1 MCVVDSRSFSFSC
14 TVKTQKDQKT
24 EQMSTANSGIGKRL
38 HCLCRTFA
46 AGQEF
51 HQFSM
56 FFAAIVHLWY
66 CRWHRTN
73 RQRKRERKREETKE
87 KEKEK
92 EKGVHG

>member
-1 MCVVDSRSFSFSC
+1 MCVVDSRSFSFPS
-14 TVKTQKDQKT
+14 TVRPKNRAL
-24 EQMSTANSGIGKRL
+24 STANSRIGKRL

-73 RQRKRERKREETKE
+73 GQRKERDR
-87 KEKEK
+87 KEK